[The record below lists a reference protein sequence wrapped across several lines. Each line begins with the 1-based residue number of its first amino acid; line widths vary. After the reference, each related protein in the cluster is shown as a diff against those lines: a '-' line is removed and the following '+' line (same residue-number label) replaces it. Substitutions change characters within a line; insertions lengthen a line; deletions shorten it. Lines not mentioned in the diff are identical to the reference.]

1 MDDLALLWA
10 VFLIRDRPGSYSY
23 LSYLS
28 LVTVC
33 IQIRTD
39 LAKSRVGKARDR
51 MTKFTTNV
59 PRHYIYTAVT
69 PKMKIIA
76 KEVMASHQ
84 V

>member
-1 MDDLALLWA
+1 MVLK
-10 VFLIRDRPGSYSY
+10 V
-23 LSYLS
+23 
-28 LVTVC
+28 VN
-33 IQIRTD
+33 